1 MGDQN
6 PDQLNRTDR
15 RVEASD
21 EYSDETERLSKVQGL
36 HPDKVVAGLF
46 LYVGPRK
53 SVWRFRRRTTKNKS
67 GRRPTIAKSLGTFP
81 EISTADARKAALA
94 LASDAAN
101 DKAPPSK
108 RDAVTFEKA
117 WPGYL
122 EKLLRKARDK
132 GKPPRHHA
140 NAVKLGDSLILPQ
153 WGKWTLHAMAQDPEA
168 VEAWH
173 GKVTRVHGPVS
184 ANRACELI
192 RAT

>member
-1 MGDQN
+1 M
-6 PDQLNRTDR
+6 P
-15 RVEASD
+15 
-21 EYSDETERLSKVQGL
+21 RL
-36 HPDKVVAGLF
+36 HADKVVAGLF

-53 SVWRFRRRTTKNKS
+53 SVWRFRQRRTTKNKS
-67 GRRPTIAKSLGTFP
+67 GRRPTIAKALGTFP

-101 DKAPPSK
+101 EKAPPSK
-108 RDAVTFEKA
+108 RDAVTFERA

-153 WGKWTLHAMAQDPEA
+153 WGKWTLLAMAQDPEA
-168 VEAWH
+168 VEGWH

-192 RAT
+192 RATYISRDRFGPLFNGT